1 MSKMLEEAFTKLAE
15 LPEADQDSIATWLL
29 DELVSEGDLKKLLS
43 ESGEKLVRLADEA
56 LAEHMTAHTKED
68 RKSVCRE
75 RV

>member
-56 LAEHMTAHTKED
+56 LAEHTAAHTKELDPD
-68 RKSVCRE
+68 RL
-75 RV
+75 